1 MSDVGNKLK
10 MLIGNY
16 TDSTNPA
23 DIFFATMVTPTQ
35 IQLDSTEGPLPESL
49 VIIPEYLSSFTV
61 PIKGNFHGEDHEG
74 ELEIDNSLKAGD
86 RVVGLSKAGI
96 TKYLILG
103 RLQ

>member
-10 MLIGNY
+10 MLVGNY

-61 PIKGNFHGEDHEG
+61 NFHGEDHEG